1 VARTKG
7 SSIAK
12 EMRGNLTAEA
22 ERKKAQVDAQIAEKL
37 AEAKAR
43 IAQSKAMASV
53 GEIAADTAGAIVAR
67 LIGKE
72 VSKDEV
78 QRALVQRAAE

>member
-1 VARTKG
+1 MRDELAAEVDNER
-7 SSIAK
+7 AK
-12 EMRGNLTAEA
+12 
-22 ERKKAQVDAQIAEKL
+22 VDAQISQKLTEAE
-37 AEAKAR
+37 AR
-43 IAQSKAMASV
+43 IAQSKAKTMASV

-78 QRALVQRAAE
+78 KRALMQRAAE